1 MKKSVYYPTKILLV
15 AAIAL
20 FLFLMTSNQIVIA
33 QNQANQT
40 PSQRMLNGTANA
52 EQNFRDKEQ
61 EFRQYRIFLFLD
73 VAFKKTTIVS
83 KILFGMHYAFELNYA
98 LAIVYWLLFL
108 LFIPGIIRKFSGWSP
123 WTSSLLAFA
132 FNIAAAQIMV
142 FKGLSLITIGLI
154 GQGAIASIIL
164 FFFLLAILITFFIT
178 AYILANMY
186 KKRRESR
193 LFRLAQRDKNVHIGG
208 PPPEEDYQR
217 A

>member
-1 MKKSVYYPTKILLV
+1 MKKSVHYPTKILFV

-20 FLFLMTSNQIVIA
+20 FLFLMTVNHIVIA
-33 QNQANQT
+33 QTNQT
-40 PSQRMLNGTANA
+40 PPERILNGTANA

-83 KILFGMHYAFELNYA
+83 KILFGMHYEFELRYA

-142 FKGLSLITIGLI
+142 FKGLSLITLGLI
-154 GQGAIASIIL
+154 GQGSIGSIIL
-164 FFFLLAILITFFIT
+164 FFFLLAILIAFFIT

-186 KKRRESR
+186 KKRREFR